1 MDAKKGANAANA
13 ASACQKV
20 SPDWPVSE
28 ASQQIGQRSSFIL
41 QSFQNIDKCWLSN
54 LLMGFWWDFK
64 EIMQFWTWI
73 FHILMRDPTDEKLPI
88 SPCVAGRIPAWRA
101 MSSRSHRRALPQC
114 LQRQSRTGKKS
125 KAGFWRFSGDVFC
138 ISICNE
144 LSLSIIYNVYN
155 YI

>member
-1 MDAKKGANAANA
+1 
-13 ASACQKV
+13 
-20 SPDWPVSE
+20 
-28 ASQQIGQRSSFIL
+28 
-41 QSFQNIDKCWLSN
+41 

-155 YI
+155 YIYIIYVWYYDTWYTVYFLVCIRPGIYESVLSTATPKKMPARQYCYC